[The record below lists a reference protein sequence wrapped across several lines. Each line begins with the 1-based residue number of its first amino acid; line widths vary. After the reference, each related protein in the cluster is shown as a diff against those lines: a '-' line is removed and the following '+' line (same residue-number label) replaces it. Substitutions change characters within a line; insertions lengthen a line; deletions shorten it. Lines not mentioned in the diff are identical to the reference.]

1 MFTTVAFRN
10 SKSIHL
16 AAEGTKT
23 ICGSETYRTAGS
35 CITKTRKASKVTGEV
50 TCKRCAKIAAQSAPA
65 EAPAPAP
72 EAPAARELKVFYIP
86 SKRTHTAANRAA
98 LKAAGIL

>member
-23 ICGSETYRTAGS
+23 ICGSETYRTGGS
-35 CITKTRKASKVTGEV
+35 CVTKTRKAVKVTGEA
-50 TCKRCAKIAAQSAPA
+50 TCKRCIKSAAAA
-65 EAPAPAP
+65 APAPVAAP
-72 EAPAARELKVFYIP
+72 EAPAQRELKVFYIP
-86 SKRTHTAANRAA
+86 SKRTHTPENIAKLA
-98 LKAAGIL
+98 AAGLL